1 MNLKKDDK
9 EGMVKKVYVLRNLG
23 EYIKRPSWVDSFDF
37 FLSPI
42 SIINNRRAFREDVQ
56 TFHSEKSTVLSVP

>member
-42 SIINNRRAFREDVQ
+42 SIINNRRAF
-56 TFHSEKSTVLSVP
+56 